1 MIKIAPSILA
11 ADFGNLEEEIKL
23 VDQAGC
29 DYIHCDIM
37 DGHFVPNI
45 SFGPE
50 IVRTIRS
57 VTKKNL
63 DVHLMIDK
71 VSQYI
76 NDFVKAGSNIISF
89 HIEAEKDPMNLPWK
103 KMKIDIVLECSGIFV
118 SKEKASAHISA
129 GAKKVIISAPGSNV
143 DATICLL
150 YTSPSPR
157 D

>member
-57 VTKKNL
+57 VTKKDL

-89 HIEAEKDPMNLPWK
+89 HIEAEKEPLNIINKIKSLNNKVGLAIKPNTPLSSLENL
-103 KMKIDIVLECSGIFV
+103 MDHVDIILIMTV
-118 SKEKASAHISA
+118 
-129 GAKKVIISAPGSNV
+129 
-143 DATICLL
+143 
-150 YTSPSPR
+150 
-157 D
+157 